1 MLFCLVGCGSGGSDS
16 LQMESVTT
24 DPWPIPEEAPEG
36 HPIVQV
42 SITVSN
48 YIHLDAYIN
57 GVKTDCVFDT
67 GAPGTLYLPESKQV
81 TAVVGNYERTLTTR
95 SLWPEATFLDCIVG
109 MRFFAGMSEYFINL
123 ETSELSVR

>member
-1 MLFCLVGCGSGGSDS
+1 MLFYLVGCGGGSGHDEVS
-16 LQMESVTT
+16 PPTPA
-24 DPWPIPEEAPEG
+24 PWPI
-36 HPIVQV
+36 QV

-109 MRFFAGMSEYFINL
+109 MGFFEGATEYFINL